1 MAQLF
6 RPRATTIARL
16 LPPVLLVVGIAS
28 IAAIA
33 EFHEPVYKSEVQE
46 APQQP
51 VPFSHQHHVG
61 GLGLDC
67 QYCHQYAEQS
77 SYAGMPPT
85 HTCMSCH
92 SQVWTNAEL
101 LEPVRQSYETGEPL
115 EWTGVYTLPEY
126 VQFSHQPHVNNGI
139 GCESCHG
146 RMDRQHLTRQV
157 HAMNMEWCL
166 ECHRNPEKYVRPRDE
181 IYTLGWAEEHPEPR
195 PDLVEEYRIDDH
207 RLIQCSTCHY

>member
-16 LPPVLLVVGIAS
+16 MPPALLVVGIAS

-46 APQQP
+46 APEQP

-61 GLGLDC
+61 GLELDC

-126 VQFSHQPHVNNGI
+126 VQFSHQPHVTSGI

-157 HAMNMEWCL
+157 NAMNMEWCL
-166 ECHRNPEKYVRPRDE
+166 ECHRNPETYVRPRDE
-181 IYTLGWAEEHPEPR
+181 VYTTGWAEEHPEPR
-195 PDLVEEYRIDDH
+195 PDLVEEYNIDGH